1 MDNGKKTSTQ
11 SSRSFE
17 PPPII
22 KAPKKPNQE
31 YKRRKLLG
39 EGGFGKC
46 YEIEDKEGKIL
57 AVKVVAKS
65 SLRSSK
71 NRDKLL
77 SEIQIHKIMDHPHIV
92 KFYEC
97 FEDSSFVYMIMELC
111 ENKTLAY
118 MNKRRQ
124 RLTEAEVRYFMRQ
137 LLDACEYMHRCFV
150 IHRDLKLA
158 NLFLSKDMK
167 IKIGDFGLAARLE
180 RKGERKKTIC
190 GTPNYIAPEIL
201 FDQVKGHS
209 FEADVWSLGVI
220 MYTLLFG
227 RPPFQTEG
235 KVDQIYKKIK
245 ELKYDFPGNIN
256 DVSKEAK
263 ALINLML
270 TLEPEKRPTIQQI
283 RDNDFFLL
291 GVIPTEIP
299 VSALTIAP
307 SFELPPLT
315 KPRINLS
322 LANRRPLRVIQIGSN
337 LNNLNSASTAKKSI
351 HPVEVKTLATK
362 PENKLINPVT
372 SNTETISTQAPL
384 TSVSTTNS
392 TRVQNITNAVVLN
405 HNNTASTSSSCVA
418 KKDPSNKA
426 RIGVLESVYNT
437 LSTAFDKISEGKES
451 LPQVFDDKSPTTP
464 LVFISKWMDYT
475 NKYGLGYQLTDGSV
489 GVNFNDKTT
498 LIMSP
503 NGCNFEYI
511 YNNKTSANCIMP
523 IRKPYTVDDYPQ
535 DLNKKLYLLQNFRNY
550 MNEVLPKISP
560 TYTFVDKNR
569 THNMEFLTKYKR
581 TPHAVLFRLSNRL
594 LQVNF
599 FDHEKIIL
607 SEEGRVITYIDE
619 ARGINTHT
627 ISEILRGDYA
637 TEKNRLKYVKDV
649 LKKLIEAVNSRK

>member
-1 MDNGKKTSTQ
+1 
-11 SSRSFE
+11 
-17 PPPII
+17 
-22 KAPKKPNQE
+22 
-31 YKRRKLLG
+31 
-39 EGGFGKC
+39 GGFGKC
-46 YEIEDKEGKIL
+46 YEVEDKEGRVL

-65 SLRSSK
+65 SLRSLK

-77 SEIQIHKIMDHPHIV
+77 SEIQIHKKMDHPHIV

-97 FEDSSFVYMIMELC
+97 CEDPSFVYMIMELC

-137 LLDACEYMHRCFV
+137 LLDACEYMHRNFV

-167 IKIGDFGLAARLE
+167 IKIGDFGLAAQLE
-180 RKGERKKTIC
+180 REGDRKKTIC
-190 GTPNYIAPEIL
+190 GTPNYIAPEVL

-220 MYTLLFG
+220 M
-227 RPPFQTEG
+227 PPFQTEG

-270 TLEPEKRPTIQQI
+270 TLDPEKRPTIQQV
-283 RDNDFFLL
+283 RDHDFFRL
-291 GVIPTEIP
+291 GVTPSEIP

-315 KPRINLS
+315 RPRINLS
-322 LANRRPLRVIQIGSN
+322 LANRRPLRVIQIGTN
-337 LNNLNSASTAKKSI
+337 LNNLNSTAASVAKKSI
-351 HPVEVKTLATK
+351 YPVEVKPLPLRSEKKLVNSVASK
-362 PENKLINPVT
+362 PEPKPN
-372 SNTETISTQAPL
+372 STEAPL
-384 TSVSTTNS
+384 ISASAINS
-392 TRVQNITNAVVLN
+392 ARVQNIANSIANAIVPN
-405 HNNTASTSSSCVA
+405 CNNASSTSSTCIT
-418 KKDPSNKA
+418 KKDSSNKT
-426 RIGVLESVYNT
+426 RVGVLESVYNT
-437 LSTAFDKISEGKES
+437 LSTAFDQMLEGKEV
-451 LPQVFDDKSPTTP
+451 LPHVFDKQPTTP

-503 NGCNFEYI
+503 NGHIYI
-511 YNNKTSANCIMP
+511 TI
-523 IRKPYTVDDYPQ
+523 KPQ
-535 DLNKKLYLLQNFRNY
+535 QINFRNY
-550 MNEVLPKISP
+550 MNEVLPKIST
-560 TYTFVDKNR
+560 TYTFVDNNR
-569 THNMEFLTKYKR
+569 TNNMEFLTKYKR

-594 LQVNF
+594 VQVNF

-627 ISEILRGDYA
+627 ISEILKGDHA

-649 LKKLIEAVNSRK
+649 LKKLVEAAHKNSKPE

>member
-1 MDNGKKTSTQ
+1 MDNEKKKSSTQ

-17 PPPII
+17 PPLII
-22 KAPKKPNQE
+22 KPPKKPNQE
-31 YKRRKLLG
+31 FKRRKLLG

-46 YEIEDKEGKIL
+46 YEVEDKEGRVL
-57 AVKVVAKS
+57 AAKVVAKS

-71 NRDKLL
+71 NRD
-77 SEIQIHKIMDHPHIV
+77 
-92 KFYEC
+92 
-97 FEDSSFVYMIMELC
+97 
-111 ENKTLAY
+111 KTLAY

-137 LLDACEYMHRCFV
+137 LLDACEYMHRHFV

-167 IKIGDFGLAARLE
+167 IKIGDFGLAAQLE
-180 RKGERKKTIC
+180 REGDRKKTIC
-190 GTPNYIAPEIL
+190 GTPNYIAPEVL

-270 TLEPEKRPTIQQI
+270 TLDPEKRPTIQQV
-283 RDNDFFLL
+283 RDHDFFRL
-291 GVIPTEIP
+291 GVTPSEIP
-299 VSALTIAP
+299 VSALNIAP

-315 KPRINLS
+315 RPRINLS
-322 LANRRPLRVIQIGSN
+322 LANRRPLRVIQIGTN
-337 LNNLNSASTAKKSI
+337 LNNLNSTSAYTAKKSI
-351 HPVEVKTLATK
+351 YPIDVKPLPSK
-362 PENKLINPVT
+362 SEKKLINRVT
-372 SNTETISTQAPL
+372 SKPEPSSTQAPL
-384 TSVSTTNS
+384 IPASAINS
-392 TRVQNITNAVVLN
+392 ERAQDIANSIANAIVPN
-405 HNNTASTSSSCVA
+405 DYNASSTSSTCIT
-418 KKDPSNKA
+418 KKEFSNKT
-426 RIGVLESVYNT
+426 RVGVLESVYNT
-437 LSTAFDKISEGKES
+437 LSTAFDQMLEGKEV
-451 LPQVFDDKSPTTP
+451 LPHVFDDKQPTTP
-464 LVFISKWMDYT
+464 IVFISKWMDYT

-503 NGCNFEYI
+503 NGHNCEYI
-511 YNNKTSANCIMP
+511 YNNKTSANCIVP
-523 IRKPYTVDDYPQ
+523 TREPFTINDYPK
-535 DLNKKLYLLQNFRNY
+535 DLSKKFFLLQNFRNY
-550 MNEVLPKISP
+550 MNEVLPKIST
-560 TYTFVDKNR
+560 TYTFVDNNL

-594 LQVNF
+594 VQVNF

-607 SEEGRVITYIDE
+607 SEEGRAITYIDE
-619 ARGINTHT
+619 ARGINTYT
-627 ISEILRGDYA
+627 ISEILKGDHA

-649 LKKLIEAVNSRK
+649 LKKLVEAAHKNSKTESNKI

>member
-1 MDNGKKTSTQ
+1 MDNEKKNSTQ

-17 PPPII
+17 PPLVI
-22 KAPKKPNQE
+22 KPPKKPNQE
-31 YKRRKLLG
+31 FRRRRLLG

-46 YEIEDKEGKIL
+46 YEVEDKEGRIL
-57 AVKVVAKS
+57 AVKVVSKS
-65 SLRSSK
+65 TLRSSK

-77 SEIQIHKIMDHPHIV
+77 SEIRIHKIMDHPHIV

-97 FEDSSFVYMIMELC
+97 FEDLSFVYMIMELC

-137 LLDACEYMHRCFV
+137 LLDACEYMHRHFV

-167 IKIGDFGLAARLE
+167 IKIGDFGLAAQLE
-180 RKGERKKTIC
+180 REGDRKKTIC
-190 GTPNYIAPEIL
+190 GTPNYIAPEVL

-235 KVDQIYKKIK
+235 KVDQIYKKIR

-283 RDNDFFLL
+283 RDNDFFRLR
-291 GVIPTEIP
+291 VTPTEIP

-322 LANRRPLRVIQIGSN
+322 LANRRPLRVIQVGAN
-337 LNNLNSASTAKKSI
+337 LNPATSTKKKFI
-351 HPVEVKTLATK
+351 CPVEVKPSASS
-362 PENKLINPVT
+362 ESKLINPVT
-372 SNTETISTQAPL
+372 SKTETGSMQAPPISISTI
-384 TSVSTTNS
+384 NS
-392 TRVQNITNAVVLN
+392 ARVQNIVNLAVRAAPNCNNAG
-405 HNNTASTSSSCVA
+405 STSSCLTR
-418 KKDPSNKA
+418 KDSSRKT
-426 RIGVLESVYNT
+426 RTGVLESVYNT
-437 LSTAFDKISEGKES
+437 LSTAFDQMLEGKEV
-451 LPQVFDDKSPTTP
+451 LPRALDDKPPTTP
-464 LVFISKWMDYT
+464 LVFISNWMDYT
-475 NKYGLGYQLTDGSV
+475 NKYGFGYQLTDGSV

-503 NGCNFEYI
+503 NGC
-511 YNNKTSANCIMP
+511 
-523 IRKPYTVDDYPQ
+523 
-535 DLNKKLYLLQNFRNY
+535 
-550 MNEVLPKISP
+550 EVLPKIS
-560 TYTFVDKNR
+560 TSYTFVDKNR
-569 THNMEFLTKYKR
+569 THNMEVLIKHRR
-581 TPHAVLFRLSNRL
+581 TPHAVLFRLSNSL
-594 LQVNF
+594 VQVNF
-599 FDHEKIIL
+599 FDHDKIIL
-607 SEEGRVITYIDE
+607 SEEGRVITYIDDS
-619 ARGINTHT
+619 RGINTHT
-627 ISEILRGDYA
+627 ISEILRGDHP

-649 LKKLIEAVNSRK
+649 LKKLVETAHKTSKPERSQLMQSCDFAAINTSKALTSSKSYI